1 MGKDAHTGKDIP
13 EQWDEIKYFGITE
26 DVLDIKGNTR
36 YTALMYKVEKKSKGV
51 KVSMQNPKYD
61 KTMSWDDFM
70 IFVLDKGLRPYHQQ
84 DIEAIQSKVEIV
96 AMEDD
101 ETEPRAG
108 AKNKGSIT

>member
-26 DVLDIKGNTR
+26 DVLDAKGNTR

-51 KVSMQNPKYD
+51 KVSMQNPEYN

-70 IFVLDKGLRPYHQQ
+70 IFVLDKGRV
-84 DIEAIQSKVEIV
+84 VETGTH
-96 AMEDD
+96 
-101 ETEPRAG
+101 TELVRKEG
-108 AKNKGSIT
+108 HYFTLVSNQLELGI